1 MTEEAETRRGR
12 RPKNAN
18 RWNPM
23 NHVTAAATIVGLITG
38 VVSLVFLLRPELEP
52 QAAEPKTPP
61 ARIAARLQQ
70 LSVRANVSRAEYLR
84 RTDQDLTGFTKAQL
98 AETGLFLRY
107 RVTIRG
113 FENLPLTLK
122 REVFDSATGEEVS
135 EESSITIT
143 PPKDAKNIERDWHTW
158 ATLPPAKGPYF
169 VVVKLLAEGE
179 DAPLATLE
187 TSPVSGRRS
196 PS

>member
-1 MTEEAETRRGR
+1 MM
-12 RPKNAN
+12 P
-18 RWNPM
+18 
-23 NHVTAAATIVGLITG
+23 VTAAATIIGLITG

-52 QAAEPKTPP
+52 QAAAPKQPP
-61 ARIAARLQQ
+61 ARTAARLQQ
-70 LSVRANVSRAEYLR
+70 LSVRANVSRGEYLR
-84 RTDQDLTGFTKAQL
+84 RTDQDLMGFTRAQL
-98 AETGLFLRY
+98 AETGVFLRY
-107 RVTIRG
+107 RVRIQG

-122 REVFDSATGEEVS
+122 HEVFDAATGDEVS
-135 EESSITIT
+135 EESSTTIT
-143 PPKDAKNIERDWHTW
+143 PPKEAKNIERDWHTW
-158 ATLPPAKGPYF
+158 ATLPPRNGLFF

>member
-1 MTEEAETRRGR
+1 MT
-12 RPKNAN
+12 
-18 RWNPM
+18 
-23 NHVTAAATIVGLITG
+23 HVTATATIVGLITG
-38 VVSLVFLLRPELEP
+38 VASLVFLLRPELEP
-52 QAAEPKTPP
+52 QADKPKQPP
-61 ARIAARLQQ
+61 ARIAARLNQ
-70 LSVRANVSRAEYLR
+70 LSVRADVSRAEYLR
-84 RTDQDLTGFTKAQL
+84 RTDQDLTGFTRAQL
-98 AETGLFLRY
+98 AETGVFLRY

-122 REVFDSATGEEVS
+122 REVFDAATGAEVS

-143 PPKDAKNIERDWHTW
+143 PPKEAKNIERDWHTW
-158 ATLPPAKGPYF
+158 ATLPPRKGPFF